1 MSSLWQ
7 DIRVAVRGYAKEPLF
22 TLVVLAVL
30 GLGMGAN
37 SAIFSFVLGVLLRP
51 LDYPHASELLDIS
64 QRNSE
69 TGQRQFMSPPNYF
82 NLREQT
88 QTSTGLAASWIP
100 NVTITGT
107 GGVPEKVLAATCSS
121 SDL

>member
-37 SAIFSFVLGVLLRP
+37 SAIFSFVYGVLLRP
-51 LDYPHASELLDIS
+51 LGTARRIATQHRHRAAPIHVAAQLL
-64 QRNSE
+64 
-69 TGQRQFMSPPNYF
+69 
-82 NLREQT
+82 
-88 QTSTGLAASWIP
+88 
-100 NVTITGT
+100 
-107 GGVPEKVLAATCSS
+107 
-121 SDL
+121 